1 MSYED
6 EFGEALRR
14 TGEEFS
20 TDPRA
25 LVEAGHAR
33 GRRLVRRRRATV
45 FGGAAAIAAIAVT
58 SAVVLP
64 GLGGQG
70 MESAAPAGST
80 ESAGTSKG
88 AEGTAA
94 DGGEKVKEGKGG
106 TKTSGGHVSAKEL
119 IATLTSLLP
128 EGEVSAGYGH
138 GTDDERANPNAGV
151 TFDDGDGAA
160 AIRIAFTRLGED
172 ERQVAED
179 MTTCPDKAL
188 VAYDTCEVDKLSDGS
203 RLMVFQGYDVHG
215 SQKGGT
221 KYWQAVLATPEGH
234 VIDAGEYNSSTEKG
248 AAVTRPQPPLTT
260 AQLKA
265 LVTSDK
271 WDPVF
276 GAPEKRQP
284 KNSGSDDPAKSDP
297 GNVDPGKG
305 DSGKGD
311 AGKGDSEGNEAPAS
325 PEQQAIRSTL
335 IGLLPQGVKV
345 TGQGGDG
352 SYAYVVVDDGKGA
365 SMVQINVQPNMDD
378 VRGELFNG
386 AEELP
391 DGTVFS
397 WRESGGDKGVDGAVM
412 WTADTLRPDGLRV
425 IVSAFNS
432 GTQHDA
438 PSRETPAL
446 SKEQLKSLA
455 ASAKWAEIA
464 GQ

>member
-80 ESAGTSKG
+80 ESAP
-88 AEGTAA
+88 AA
-94 DGGEKVKEGKGG
+94 KGGEDAAAEEGEKAKEG
-106 TKTSGGHVSAKEL
+106 TKTSGGHVGAKEL

-128 EGEVSAGYGH
+128 KGEVSAGYGH

-151 TFDDGDGAA
+151 TFDDGKGAA
-160 AIRIAFTRLGED
+160 AIRIAFTRLGEE

-203 RLMVFQGYDVHG
+203 RLMVFKGYDVHG

-234 VIDAGEYNSSTEKG
+234 VIDAGENNSTAEKG
-248 AAVTRPQPPLTT
+248 APVTRPQPPLTA

-265 LVTSDK
+265 IVTSDK

-276 GAPEKRQP
+276 DAPEKRQP
-284 KNSGSDDPAKSDP
+284 KNSDSSGSDDPAKSDA
-297 GNVDPGKG
+297 GKVDPGKG
-305 DSGKGD
+305 GD
-311 AGKGDSEGNEAPAS
+311 TGKGDSEGNEAPAS

-345 TGQGGDG
+345 TAQGGDG
-352 SYAYVVVDDGKGA
+352 EFAYVVVDDGKGA

-425 IVSAFNS
+425 VVSAFNS